1 LTGFVAVT
9 VAVTSQLHHS
19 HNCEQRFTE
28 RAIVM
33 TARPSLD
40 LHARRLSVS
49 AAGGAAVLPVR
60 RDLRRTDCKQQQQQQ
75 QTTGGL

>member
-1 LTGFVAVT
+1 
-9 VAVTSQLHHS
+9 LHHS
-19 HNCEQRFTE
+19 HGGQRFTE
-28 RAIVM
+28 RAILM

-75 QTTGGL
+75 TTGGL

>member
-1 LTGFVAVT
+1 
-9 VAVTSQLHHS
+9 
-19 HNCEQRFTE
+19 
-28 RAIVM
+28 M

-49 AAGGAAVLPVR
+49 AAGWAAVLPVR
-60 RDLRRTDCKQQQQQQ
+60 RDLRRTDCKPQQQQQQ